1 MTTFIQ
7 SSILQSISYPKCPK
21 PKDDD
26 NEVDDISEEHECID
40 ISGSPVLSMQ
50 NTPEETLSWPVN
62 SLNAAK
68 KKKRKWQKLNHCIG
82 EKTADVH
89 SLFYKLHL

>member
-7 SSILQSISYPKCPK
+7 PSILQSFSYPKCPK

-26 NEVDDISEEHECID
+26 NEVDDISEEHVCID

-50 NTPEETLSWPVN
+50 NTPEETLSWLVN
-62 SLNAAK
+62 LLNAAK
-68 KKKRKWQKLNHCIG
+68 KKKMAKMKR
-82 EKTADVH
+82 
-89 SLFYKLHL
+89 LHQ